1 MSDMLSINPRQSA
14 LLVMD
19 YQNVLI
25 DHYVPGDQVES
36 VLSNIAGLIEAARS
50 ASMLIIHV
58 MVAFRHGH
66 PEVSRRNRLFS
77 LLKDSGLLS
86 RDRADTE
93 LHPIVAPAE
102 NEPVVIKH
110 RVGAFTG
117 TDLET
122 LLRSNGIESLV
133 LAGIT
138 TGGVVLSTT
147 RQAFDMDYRIVVAE
161 DCCADSDRHT
171 HQSLLEKAIQQH
183 AEIVSAKQIIDAL
196 SG

>member
-1 MSDMLSINPRQSA
+1 MSDEILLDPRRSA

-25 DHYVPGDQVES
+25 DHYVPNDQVES
-36 VLSNIAGLIEAARS
+36 ILSNIAGLIKAARA

-66 PEVSRRNRLFS
+66 PEISRRNQLFS

-86 RDRADTE
+86 RDKTGTE
-93 LHPIVAPAE
+93 LHSAVSPLD
-102 NEPVVIKH
+102 NEPIVIKH

-138 TGGVVLSTT
+138 TSGVVLSTT
-147 RQAFDMDYRIVVAE
+147 RQAFDMDYRIIVVE
-161 DCCADSDRHT
+161 DCCADADHDT
-171 HQSLLEKAIQQH
+171 HLLLLEKAIQQH
-183 AEIVSAKQIIDAL
+183 AEIVSARQITTAL
-196 SG
+196 SF